1 LRSLTQIEFSF
12 FFVVEKFRF
21 EEVQENLTDDAETFS
36 ESLNSSFLKADVD
49 GAELV
54 DQGHVLHLTG
64 LGFVALGKKLFEV
77 ASSIF
82 QRLVAMVNL

>member
-1 LRSLTQIEFSF
+1 LTQIEFNF

-36 ESLNSSFLKADVD
+36 ESLNSCLKVDVD